1 MSDWNTFETC
11 FFFCIRFQSYHSV
24 QSYNRVCH
32 EWHWQL
38 RPGIQPLWPAPSASY
53 RPRGHARRAS
63 SNWCCLWQGP
73 WGTSTS
79 ITCILMYLLYPQYT
93 APHLNV
99 IHQQREYVQKF
110 VIQLI
115 FIWFIKKIG
124 DNTEID
130 KHIKTQR
137 ILYCKVFISTQALG
151 WELYAVY
158 HICSTI
164 QSNAT
169 KIERLIYPLPTEE
182 SWQGSWMG
190 WFQQWPREEHGKS

>member
-1 MSDWNTFETC
+1 MALISGWSQIKLTAETQNIYSVLVWFVPLDFVIPFKLFFHSKMHLHWIC
-11 FFFCIRFQSYHSV
+11 LIEIHLKHVLFFFCDGF

-93 APHLNV
+93 ALSRH
-99 IHQQREYVQKF
+99 
-110 VIQLI
+110 
-115 FIWFIKKIG
+115 G
-124 DNTEID
+124 
-130 KHIKTQR
+130 HI
-137 ILYCKVFISTQALG
+137 LMSYISRGNMYRSL
-151 WELYAVY
+151 
-158 HICSTI
+158 
-164 QSNAT
+164 
-169 KIERLIYPLPTEE
+169 
-182 SWQGSWMG
+182 
-190 WFQQWPREEHGKS
+190 

>member
-1 MSDWNTFETC
+1 MALISGWSQIKLTAETQNNHSVLVWFVPLDFVTPFKIIFSFKDALALDMFDWNTFETC

-93 APHLNV
+93 ALSRH
-99 IHQQREYVQKF
+99 
-110 VIQLI
+110 
-115 FIWFIKKIG
+115 G
-124 DNTEID
+124 
-130 KHIKTQR
+130 HI
-137 ILYCKVFISTQALG
+137 LMSYISRGNMYRSL
-151 WELYAVY
+151 
-158 HICSTI
+158 
-164 QSNAT
+164 
-169 KIERLIYPLPTEE
+169 
-182 SWQGSWMG
+182 
-190 WFQQWPREEHGKS
+190 